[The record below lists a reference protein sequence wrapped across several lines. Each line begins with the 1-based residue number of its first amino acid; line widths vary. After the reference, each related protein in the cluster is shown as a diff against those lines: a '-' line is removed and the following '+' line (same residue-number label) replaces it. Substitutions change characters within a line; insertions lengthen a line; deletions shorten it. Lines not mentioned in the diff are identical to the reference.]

1 MKEFLCIRSEL
12 QKKELDLARVR
23 DANYDLTEERVQL
36 TTKLTDYDKKMKERK
51 EEIQRLKMQYAT
63 YLSVVHSN
71 YHYCSNHE
79 IELQVSQ
86 LKLEIN
92 TLHQMQMEW
101 EQYKKKV
108 EASSR

>member
-1 MKEFLCIRSEL
+1 MKEFLYIRSEL

-63 YLSVVHSN
+63 YLSVMHSN
-71 YHYCSNHE
+71 CHYCSNHE